1 MPWWTVTTT
10 NCEALPRYIGFWG
23 RLRRQPIPQFWT
35 ILTSGIFY
43 SLRCYNKVDLLSPF
57 HFIMAES
64 LSSLFSRPF
73 GSFGK
78 KGSSESFEGRLSSL
92 DSIVGMVKFS
102 IASLVVRLLHFRGT
116 FTNLIS
122 FKWIERVFSYRVL
135 STLCFLLLFSLH
147 AFLSLWAGGGFL
159 SMMGFFVFS

>member
-1 MPWWTVTTT
+1 M
-10 NCEALPRYIGFWG
+10 
-23 RLRRQPIPQFWT
+23 
-35 ILTSGIFY
+35 
-43 SLRCYNKVDLLSPF
+43 DLLSPF

-78 KGSSESFEGRLSSL
+78 KGSSESFEGRLSL

-147 AFLSLWAGGGFL
+147 AFLSL
-159 SMMGFFVFS
+159 